1 MIIEPYKVMNNG
13 EEHSFIYLRFRDK
26 GQVMEKIVRD
36 FKPYFFI
43 EDNDDIVRL
52 SSLYHKRFSG
62 WSIGELDKETP
73 LIAKNG
79 RPLLKIIAPTPSDVR
94 PMRELAQESW
104 EADIDFADRYCI
116 DNIPIESF
124 PDWYDEAVV
133 MGGFDLE
140 WNEQGEI
147 TAMGYT
153 TDGMNVQ
160 QFAWHPSA
168 PDLGSYGWDVLNQI
182 FNTEKQMLYEFA
194 CSFVLLDP
202 DLITTWSGNRADWP
216 KIYERYNYHNLSL
229 DWLSPLHNKYDSSL
243 LGQTLSKTPAPPPYC
258 ESLPMLQLPRS
269 GFYKDGS
276 QIILGRL
283 TLDLA
288 DRNHGFER
296 VWKDTGNGQLSN
308 RKLGAV
314 GELVFPNNPELWK
327 IELDEGVSHH
337 EMWMN
342 DFDNF
347 LKYHRQDVL
356 LTDNIDRA
364 HHVSRF
370 FFALQKVCGVPF
382 KSVFTVSKFARGLLR
397 RRAWWKAPTGNF
409 TKGGDSYAGGF
420 VAKPRTGRHEM
431 VGVFDF
437 RAMYAEIQRG
447 NNISPE
453 TQMDEDG
460 DNIKTLGNG
469 THWHQ
474 GKTGVLPQLQMDLAD
489 ARNEAKEKMKKYDT
503 TSPEYAGFNTLQMA
517 FKRAAASAYGLMGH
531 KGHGESDMAVAA
543 TITYVGRQ
551 LVSRLMEICGEMGLE
566 PLAGHTDSAYIGI
579 GDGDGHEIAEA
590 LTERIQAEFES
601 DRFVVEFEKLMKSWV
616 AHESVKNRNFGWVIY
631 PKEGLHCTGFEL
643 KKSNAAPIT
652 KQIQEQCFIA
662 LCRDLADEEEITTIV
677 KDFIDKVKSGDTP
690 RSDLVMRTRLGKHPE
705 SYAQKGGFQAAARSY
720 NLTATK
726 PFRGGDGV
734 PYVYGSGGI
743 AAFQQPSELEKISL
757 DKTTIIEKQILSPI
771 TLIYDAMS
779 WPLIEASGS
788 LPRRLW

>member
-1 MIIEPYKVMNNG
+1 MIIESYKASNPMLG
-13 EEHSFIYLRFRDK
+13 DHSFIYLRFRDK
-26 GQVMEKIVRD
+26 GQVMERTVTD

-52 SSLYHKRFSG
+52 ASLYHKRFSG
-62 WSIGELDKETP
+62 WSIGELDKEIP
-73 LIAKNG
+73 LIAKDG
-79 RPLLKIIAPTPSDVR
+79 RPLLKIIAPTPFDVR

-124 PDWYDEAVV
+124 PDWYDEALV

-147 TAMGYT
+147 TAMGFT
-153 TDGMNVQ
+153 TDGEVVQ
-160 QFAWHPSA
+160 QWSWHPTYE
-168 PDLGSYGWDVLNQI
+168 GLNV
-182 FNTEKQMLYEFA
+182 FRSERDMLEEFTHA
-194 CSFVLLDP
+194 FKELDP
-202 DLITTWSGNRADWP
+202 DLITTWAGNRADWP
-216 KIYERYNYHNLSL
+216 KIYERYNYHDLSL
-229 DWLSPLHNKYDSSL
+229 DWLSPLYQQGHIITS
-243 LGQTLSKTPAPPPYC
+243 QQ
-258 ESLPMLQLPRS
+258 PMLDLPRS

-276 QIILGRL
+276 QVILGRL
-283 TLDLA
+283 VIDLA

-308 RKLGAV
+308 RQLGAV
-314 GELVFPNNPELWK
+314 GKLVFPDNPELWK

-453 TQMDEDG
+453 THVLNG
-460 DNIKTLGNG
+460 GKNIKTLGNG

-474 GKTGVLPQLQMDLAD
+474 GVMGILPQLQMDLAD

-517 FKRAAASAYGLMGH
+517 FKRAAASVYGLMGH

-551 LVSRLMEICGEMGLE
+551 LVSRLMEICEEMGLE

-677 KDFIDKVKSGDTP
+677 KGFIDKVKSGDTP